1 MPTRAKYAKETFWA
15 VAAKAAAFFFYYGL
29 VFYLTRRMSVDV
41 WGNWSTFLAVL
52 NIILLTSDQGINT
65 ASKRYLA
72 RARETHGLGGVVRAT
87 FALRVFAS
95 IAFSL
100 LIAAV
105 TYPLLGWLH
114 LHEYVGLLQK
124 SLLLIALSAVLEY
137 FKNLFE
143 ALHRLRFA
151 FLLNFIEHGGKL
163 LFVVLLFGRSGDF
176 SSLVAAFTLA
186 VALAVIAAIVSTW
199 HLLPELF
206 TSSKALHLVRQAYA
220 YSLPIFLMSIG
231 GFAALEIDTIM
242 LRRMSDAYQTGI
254 YSAAKNI
261 VMFLP
266 HFGLAFSMGII
277 PGLAVFDAE
286 SAPAHRRL
294 FFQTLAGI
302 TAFYIVIA
310 LGVALFAKYGLDLF
324 FPHLYHAVS
333 LPLLLLTPYII
344 FSGVSGYCGHLLD
357 YRGLAWV
364 RSLNF
369 AATIILNVLLNL
381 WLIPKWGAAGAAVS
395 SLAFAPYC
403 LLNLW
408 QAGRAFA
415 ISKSGPVNS

>member
-1 MPTRAKYAKETFWA
+1 MPTIAKYAKETFWA
-15 VAAKAAAFFFYYGL
+15 VAAKGAAFFFYYGL
-29 VFYLTRRMSVDV
+29 VYYLTRRMTVDS
-41 WGNWSTFLAVL
+41 WGDWSAFLALL
-52 NIILLTSDQGINT
+52 NVILLTSDQGINT

-72 RARETHGLGGVVRAT
+72 PARDTDALGGVVRAT
-87 FALRVFAS
+87 FVLRVCASLAFA
-95 IAFSL
+95 AV
-100 LIAAV
+100 IAAAV
-105 TYPLLGWLH
+105 YPLLSWLN
-114 LHEYVGLLQK
+114 LREYAGFLQR
-124 SLLLIALSAVLEY
+124 SLLLIVLSAVLEY

-143 ALHRLRFA
+143 AIHRLRFT
-151 FLLNFIEHGGKL
+151 FLLNLIEHGGKL
-163 LFVVLLFGRSGDF
+163 LFVVLLFKGGNQF
-176 SSLVAAFTLA
+176 SLIVTAFTLA
-186 VALAVIAAIVSTW
+186 VAIAVLAGIISSLRVI
-199 HLLPELF
+199 PNLF
-206 TSSKALHLVRQAYA
+206 RSPRAVQLIRRTYV

-242 LRRMSDAYQTGI
+242 LRKMSDAYQTGI

-261 VMFLP
+261 VMCLP

-286 SAPAHRRL
+286 SARANRRL
-294 FFQTLAGI
+294 FYQTLAGV
-302 TAFYIVIA
+302 TGMYLVII
-310 LGVALFAKYGLDLF
+310 LGVALFAVYGLDLF
-324 FPHLYHAVS
+324 FPSAYRAAS
-333 LPLLLLTPYII
+333 IPLLLLTPYII

-381 WLIPKWGAAGAAVS
+381 WLIPKWGAAGAAIS

-408 QAGRAFA
+408 QADRAFRA
-415 ISKSGPVNS
+415 TRRAPA

>member
-1 MPTRAKYAKETFWA
+1 MATIAKYAKETFWA
-15 VAAKAAAFFFYYGL
+15 VAAKAVAFFFYYGL
-29 VFYLTRRMSVDV
+29 VFYLTRRMTVEV
-41 WGNWSTFLAVL
+41 WGDWSAFLALL
-52 NIILLTSDQGINT
+52 NVILLTSDQGINT

-72 RARETHGLGGVVRAT
+72 PARETPELAGVVRAT
-87 FALRVFAS
+87 FLLRVCASLVFA
-95 IAFSL
+95 L
-100 LIAAV
+100 VIAAAA
-105 TYPLLGWLH
+105 YPLLGWLN
-114 LHEYVGLLQK
+114 LAEYAGFIQK

-143 ALHRLRFA
+143 AIHRLRFT
-151 FLLNFIEHGGKL
+151 FLLNLIEHGGKL
-163 LFVVLLFGRSGDF
+163 LFVLLLFGGGHNFGSI
-176 SSLVAAFTLA
+176 VTAFTLA
-186 VALAVIAAIVSTW
+186 VAIAVVAGVISTW
-199 HLLPELF
+199 RLIPRLLASPR
-206 TSSKALHLVRQAYA
+206 ARHLVRRTYV

-242 LRRMSDAYQTGI
+242 LRKMSDAYQTGI

-286 SAPAHRRL
+286 SAHANRRL
-294 FFQTLAGI
+294 FYQTLAGVAGVYLII
-302 TAFYIVIA
+302 TV
-310 LGVALFAKYGLDLF
+310 GVALFALYGLDLF
-324 FPHLYHAVS
+324 FPSGYRAASV
-333 LPLLLLTPYII
+333 PLLLLTPYII
-344 FSGVSGYCGHLLD
+344 LSGVSGYCGHLLD
-357 YRGLAWV
+357 YRGLAWI

-381 WLIPKWGAAGAAVS
+381 WLIPKWGAAGAALS

-408 QAGRAFA
+408 QANRAFA
-415 ISKSGPVNS
+415 LSEPIHL